1 MKTWVIYCHLNKI
14 NGKRYIGLSSNNLSH
29 RWGRGSGYK
38 DQARFKA
45 AIKKYGW
52 DNFEHL
58 ILEKNIPT
66 LKEANEREQYWIEYY
81 HTWIYD
87 PQCWGYNTT
96 KGGDG
101 TLGHIQIPDTVAQIK
116 RTLASH
122 RYKQVFCIETGKVYN
137 SCSAAAREINVSPA
151 MIHNCVNKRN
161 ILGGGFH
168 WAYIE
173 DVEYIKYLKTLIGV
187 KKKGARQCKVI
198 CIETAEQF
206 SYVKDA
212 AAKYGIKACHISAC
226 CKGKR
231 KTCGGFHWKY
241 LE

>member
-1 MKTWVIYCHLNKI
+1 
-14 NGKRYIGLSSNNLSH
+14 
-29 RWGRGSGYK
+29 
-38 DQARFKA
+38 
-45 AIKKYGW
+45 
-52 DNFEHL
+52 
-58 ILEKNIPT
+58 
-66 LKEANEREQYWIEYY
+66 
-81 HTWIYD
+81 
-87 PQCWGYNTT
+87 
-96 KGGDG
+96 
-101 TLGHIQIPDTVAQIK
+101 
-116 RTLASH
+116 
-122 RYKQVFCIETGKVYN
+122 
-137 SCSAAAREINVSPA
+137 

-212 AAKYGIKACHISAC
+212 AAKYGSKACHISAC

-231 KTCGGFHWKY
+231 KTCGGFHWEY